1 MEKDQNKLA
10 LPSDQLHGVPDSV
23 GPPENRSGRK
33 ALGVRRSSLPR
44 LEEWDEYNVRIS
56 QQ

>member
-1 MEKDQNKLA
+1 MERDRNKLA
-10 LPSDQLHGVPDSV
+10 LPSDQLYGVPDTV
-23 GPPENRSGRK
+23 GPPKNRSGRK
-33 ALGVRRSSLPR
+33 ALGVRRSFVPR